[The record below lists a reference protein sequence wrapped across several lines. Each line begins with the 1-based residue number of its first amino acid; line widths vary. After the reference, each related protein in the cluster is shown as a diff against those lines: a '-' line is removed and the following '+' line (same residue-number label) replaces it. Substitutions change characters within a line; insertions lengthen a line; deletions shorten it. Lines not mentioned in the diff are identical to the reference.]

1 MSSNIALQKC
11 IQKLAFLEMSVIV
24 SCESG
29 DDAVI
34 DVTQDGKLVINN
46 KHFKNIDE
54 ISGHLGLIRRIM
66 TLNHETEEE
75 IIVYS
80 M

>member
-11 IQKLAFLEMSVIV
+11 IQKLSFLEMSVIV

-29 DDAVI
+29 DVVI
-34 DVTQDGKLVINN
+34 DVTQDGKLIIND

-54 ISGHLGLIRRIM
+54 IIGHLGLIRRIM
-66 TLNHETEEE
+66 TLNHETDEET
-75 IIVYS
+75 IVF
-80 M
+80 